1 MIYKAIYSICFSLT
15 FLAPAAAQALTLCG
29 KSAQGEVLTAYAP
42 GAVKVE
48 LNGKSY
54 PVTPD
59 GKFIF
64 AFGRDEASSAKLT
77 VSYSDGRTQDY
88 SLTVA
93 PSRWDIQNL
102 KGVQPQASDTALG
115 KGNRRQHAE
124 TASEFNRK
132 QRNHPLSGDSHL

>member
-54 PVTPD
+54 PLT
-59 GKFIF
+59 
-64 AFGRDEASSAKLT
+64 ENSSLL
-77 VSYSDGRTQDY
+77 SD
-88 SLTVA
+88 A
-93 PSRWDIQNL
+93 MKPPPPN
-102 KGVQPQASDTALG
+102 
-115 KGNRRQHAE
+115 
-124 TASEFNRK
+124 
-132 QRNHPLSGDSHL
+132 

>member
-77 VSYSDGRTQDY
+77 VSYSDGLFSHRC
-88 SLTVA
+88 
-93 PSRWDIQNL
+93 
-102 KGVQPQASDTALG
+102 
-115 KGNRRQHAE
+115 
-124 TASEFNRK
+124 
-132 QRNHPLSGDSHL
+132 PLPVGHSKPERSPAA

>member
-29 KSAQGEVLTAYAP
+29 KSAQGEVLTACAP

-77 VSYSDGRTQDY
+77 VSTATAERRTIL
-88 SLTVA
+88 S
-93 PSRWDIQNL
+93 
-102 KGVQPQASDTALG
+102 
-115 KGNRRQHAE
+115 
-124 TASEFNRK
+124 
-132 QRNHPLSGDSHL
+132 PLPPPGGTFKT

>member
-15 FLAPAAAQALTLCG
+15 FLAPAAAQTLTLCG

-64 AFGRDEASSAKLT
+64 AFGRDEATSAKLT

-102 KGVQPQASDTALG
+102 KGVQP
-115 KGNRRQHAE
+115 
-124 TASEFNRK
+124 RK
-132 QRNHPLSGDSHL
+132 VTPKPADQKAIDR